1 MDEYKPN
8 SHKYKA
14 EQKQLENREVR
25 KVVTGK
31 AQVKKKNEFANALIA
46 EDVSNVKSYILVDVI
61 IPAFKKLIADVIR
74 DGVEM
79 MLYGSTTSSK
89 SSRGRVDYSRISRDQ
104 RDDRRDRDYRSDR
117 FDYNNISFESRSE
130 AEEARMQMEEMIER
144 YGFVTVADFYD
155 MADLT
160 APYTANKYG
169 WTSVRNAEVLRARD
183 GRYEIKLSRAV
194 PIGN

>member
-14 EQKQLENREVR
+14 EQKQLENREIR
-25 KVVTGK
+25 KVVSGK
-31 AQVKKKNEFANALIA
+31 AQVRKKNDIVSAFIA
-46 EDVSNVKSYILVDVI
+46 EDASNVKSYILADVI
-61 IPAFKKLIADVIR
+61 VPAFKKLIADVIR

-79 MLYGSTTSSK
+79 LLYGSTSGSK
-89 SSRGRVDYSRISRDQ
+89 SSRGRVDYSRISRD

-117 FDYNNISFESRSE
+117 FDYNNISFETRSE
-130 AEEARMQMEEMIER
+130 AEEARMQMEEVIER
-144 YGFVTVADFYD
+144 YGFVTVADLYD

>member
-14 EQKQLENREVR
+14 EQKQAENREVR

-31 AQVKKKNEFANALIA
+31 AQIKKKNEFVNAFIA
-46 EDVSNVKSYILVDVI
+46 EDASNVKSYILADVI
-61 IPAFKKLIADVIR
+61 VPAFKKLIADVVR

-79 MLYGSTTSSK
+79 MLYGSTSGTK
-89 SSRGRVDYSRISRDQ
+89 STRGRVDYSRISRDQ
-104 RDDRRDRDYRSDR
+104 RDDRRDYRSDR
-117 FDYNNISFESRSE
+117 FDYSNISFESRGE